1 MRLPNRFNGY
11 GADRRRRLLKGGIK
25 KVVRTMAKPVSGAVK
40 GVTNVAKGVVGSLT
54 GATAAKAQE
63 KAMRQAQ
70 EAARQQAEAAEQQ
83 LNAANARSPDFDAIK
98 VANAAGVGS
107 TMLTGSEGVSLGEGS
122 KKKKTLLGE

>member
-11 GADRRRRLLKGGIK
+11 GADKSRRLYKGGGLGGVFKSAK
-25 KVVRTMAKPVSGAVK
+25 KVVK
-40 GVTNVAKGVVGSLT
+40 GVTGAAKGVVGTLT

-70 EAARQQAEAAEQQ
+70 EAARQQAEMAEQQ
-83 LNAANARSPDFDAIK
+83 MNAANAKMPDIDAIK
-98 VANAAGVGS
+98 AANAAGVGS
-107 TMLTGSEGVSLGEGS
+107 TMLTGSEGVALGEGS